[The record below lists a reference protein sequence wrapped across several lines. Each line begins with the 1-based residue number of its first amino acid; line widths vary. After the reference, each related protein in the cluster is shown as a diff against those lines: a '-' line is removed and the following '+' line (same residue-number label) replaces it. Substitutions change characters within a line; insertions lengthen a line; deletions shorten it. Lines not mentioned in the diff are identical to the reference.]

1 MKKKSKQFKLERNKV
16 KLSLLA
22 RDMILYLGNPK
33 DAIIKLLELFAFSKV
48 IGYKINT
55 QKSTAFLYTNNKRS
69 GREIKETIPF
79 TITSKIIKYL
89 GINIHINDL

>member
-33 DAIIKLLELFAFSKV
+33 DAIIKLLELFNEFGEVAR
-48 IGYKINT
+48 YKIN
-55 QKSTAFLYTNNKRS
+55 
-69 GREIKETIPF
+69 I
-79 TITSKIIKYL
+79 
-89 GINIHINDL
+89 